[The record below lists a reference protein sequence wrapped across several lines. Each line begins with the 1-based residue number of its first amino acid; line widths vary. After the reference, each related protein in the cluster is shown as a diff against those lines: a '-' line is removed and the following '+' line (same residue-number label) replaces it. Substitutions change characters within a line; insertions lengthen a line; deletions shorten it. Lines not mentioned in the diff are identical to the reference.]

1 MSSELKNLKTYLNFP
16 NTTQTFKN
24 ILFKYHKRKKGSEKP
39 SKRSLL
45 KKIEAKIQELENDEK
60 ESDFILGE
68 VRRNA
73 QINKEILYSFG
84 TKALNHL
91 DKIKHLRITS
101 KIDRSKFFEIDN
113 ESVNVRLNESNN
125 TRDNKSVNINR
136 NRNRLILLPKINK
149 TRNNRNYDNSFTINK
164 ISEYSIDNKSVSRKN
179 SNSLHLMT
187 PKKQPTTQNMSL
199 FYVKSSP
206 VTNSSPATNRDTNEA
221 KSKESIDTNK
231 KKRIVIDSDYLDYI
245 QKMKNKFIETEKRQE
260 RYFFNHKYGYDN
272 FKLKYNFLKNKYF
285 N

>member
-1 MSSELKNLKTYLNFP
+1 MSSELKNLKTYLNLP

-39 SKRSLL
+39 NKRSLL

-60 ESDFILGE
+60 ESDYILGE

-91 DKIKHLRITS
+91 DKIKNLRITS

-125 TRDNKSVNINR
+125 IRDNKSVNINR

-149 TRNNRNYDNSFTINK
+149 TRNYRNYDNSFTINK
-164 ISEYSIDNKSVSRKN
+164 ISEYSMDNKSIYQKKN
-179 SNSLHLMT
+179 SNSLNLMT
-187 PKKQPTTQNMSL
+187 PIKKQSNKNMSL

-206 VTNSSPATNRDTNEA
+206 VTDRDTNET
-221 KSKESIDTNK
+221 KSKESIDKNK
-231 KKRIVIDSDYLDYI
+231 NRRIVFDNDYINYI

-260 RYFFNHKYGYDN
+260 RYFLNNKYGYDD